1 MKKYF
6 CLLLILT
13 TANALRSQQLQS
25 SSFYDLQGV
34 LHNPSTVGVQKFAS
48 VGITYR
54 TQWSGISGSPK
65 TATVFGSLNL
75 PKQQVGLGGYLY
87 KDQTGPTSR
96 TGVNLSFAKHIPLNK
111 GTFSLGI
118 ETRFQQYAIDVNK
131 LAVSLGSDPVLNNGG
146 NKLQFDAGFGVSYTS
161 ENFQVGASVS
171 QLVQSKLNFYE
182 GGLSRTVQAKLYR
195 HYYGHALYKWK
206 VDEMT
211 TIVPNF
217 LLTYLPNAPMEFQAG
232 ARVEHN
238 NLLWWGLNWRA
249 NQSWML
255 SAGVHLN
262 KKMLLGYSFE
272 IYRTPLSVYDKG
284 SNAHELILRYDFLN

>member
-54 TQWSGISGSPK
+54 TQWSGITGSPK

-75 PKQQVGLGGYLY
+75 PKHQIGLGGYLY

-96 TGVNLSFAKHIPLNK
+96 TGMDLSFAKHIAVNK

-118 ETRFQQYAIDVNK
+118 ETRFQQYTIDVNK
-131 LAVSLGSDPVLNNGG
+131 LSASLGSDPVLNNGD
-146 NKLQFDAGFGVSYTS
+146 NKLQFDAGFGISYTS

-182 GGLSRTVQAKLYR
+182 GGLSRTAEAKLYR

-217 LLTYLPNAPMEFQAG
+217 LLIYMPNAPMEFQGG

-238 NLLWWGLNWRA
+238 NLLWWGLTWRA

-284 SNAHELILRYDFLN
+284 ANAHELILRYDFLK